1 MIFPPRVQRSRTMRS
16 PQQTIWTIY
25 SANDNFMNHLNPEF
39 QTHQTIQQQIGDRP
53 FVLNISEN
61 LPRKQL
67 DILLETYA
75 RLRYY
80 HPELL
85 LVRVGPEWEPEM
97 QARIE
102 RLGIRYGIRLFSQ
115 LEHQDLVELYQRAA
129 IVLITND
136 GESLDVPLVSDVPV
150 LQEIQKNR
158 VVYYRISKPDT
169 ITRLLNHLEAALGL
183 SLRLKP
189 ENKHSDSNHSETIH
203 QLNEEYRF
211 LPYHTSGYTRL
222 AW

>member
-1 MIFPPRVQRSRTMRS
+1 
-16 PQQTIWTIY
+16 
-25 SANDNFMNHLNPEF
+25 MNQIHPEF
-39 QTHQTIQQQIGDRP
+39 NTKQTIQQQIGDRP
-53 FVLNISEN
+53 FVLNVSDN

-75 RLRYY
+75 RLRYH

-85 LVRVGPEWEPEM
+85 LVRVGSEWEPEM

-136 GESLDVPLVSDVPV
+136 SESLDVPLVCDPIALVNEVPV
-150 LQEIQKNR
+150 LQAVDKNT
-158 VVYYRISKPDT
+158 VVYCRISKPDVWANT
-169 ITRLLNHLEAALGL
+169 ITRLLNHLVICQRNFAWWQGVGRGGE
-183 SLRLKP
+183 
-189 ENKHSDSNHSETIH
+189 
-203 QLNEEYRF
+203 RF
-211 LPYHTSGYTRL
+211 SPYTSAKSTQQCWVGEL
-222 AW
+222 Q

>member
-1 MIFPPRVQRSRTMRS
+1 
-16 PQQTIWTIY
+16 
-25 SANDNFMNHLNPEF
+25 MNHLHPEF
-39 QTHQTIQQQIGDRP
+39 DNNLTIQQQIGDRP
-53 FVLNISEN
+53 FVLNVSDN

-75 RLRYY
+75 RLRYH

-115 LEHQDLVELYQRAA
+115 LEQQDLVELYQRAA
-129 IVLITND
+129 IVLITSES
-136 GESLDVPLVSDVPV
+136 ESLDLPLVCRHVAVVSDVPV
-150 LQEIQKNR
+150 LQEVEENT
-158 VVYYRISKPDT
+158 VVYCRIDKPDVWANT
-169 ITRLLNHLEAALGL
+169 ITRLLHHLEAALGL
-183 SLRLKP
+183 SLRLNSGKKSSWSSHP
-189 ENKHSDSNHSETIH
+189 ENIT
-203 QLNEEYRF
+203 QLNNHYKF
-211 LPYHTSGYTRL
+211 LPHESTAYNQF

>member
-1 MIFPPRVQRSRTMRS
+1 MQRSETKRS
-16 PQQTIWTIY
+16 PQQTIWTIS
-25 SANDNFMNHLNPEF
+25 SAKDNFMNHLHPEF
-39 QTHQTIQQQIGDRP
+39 YNNQTIQQQIGDRP

-61 LPRKQL
+61 LSRKQL

-85 LVRVGPEWEPEM
+85 LVRVCPEWEPEM

-150 LQEIQKNR
+150 LQEIQKNT
-158 VVYYRISKPDT
+158 VVYYRISKRDT